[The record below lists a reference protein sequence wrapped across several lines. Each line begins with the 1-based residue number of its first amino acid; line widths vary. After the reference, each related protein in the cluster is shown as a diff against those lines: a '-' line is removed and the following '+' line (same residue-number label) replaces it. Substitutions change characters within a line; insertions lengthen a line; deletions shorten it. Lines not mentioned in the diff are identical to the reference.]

1 MKFFKLL
8 SKFCIGIAIF
18 LELGAILYNL
28 KLGYSAFYLFDLS
41 NKFSVYNN
49 LFLIYWLAIL
59 GIVFLTMDVI
69 KRFDFFKAIY
79 SSLIGKESSY
89 TVSQVKEFVKDYQI
103 LIGAIIVAFFLYQSS
118 DSDLD
123 TCINNTKSLY
133 GGYGDSAVARATM
146 ECAKRLR

>member
-8 SKFCIGIAIF
+8 SKFCLGLAIF
-18 LELGAILYNL
+18 SELGAILYNL

-123 TCINNTKSLY
+123 TCINNTKSLHN
-133 GGYGDSAVARATM
+133 SSNAVAIATRD
-146 ECAKRLR
+146 CAKLLR